1 MWKVTRYFNIY
12 RGPEKGSAA
21 LHLHNSKHSVELL
34 RQKGHYKHDVPQTR
48 VAFRIERI
56 YCTLH

>member
-1 MWKVTRYFNIY
+1 MKYFGKTKEAENNATLLLGNIY

-21 LHLHNSKHSVELL
+21 LHLRNSKD
-34 RQKGHYKHDVPQTR
+34 DVPQTR

-56 YCTLH
+56 YCTRH